1 MSLLYEVAL
10 GFFGKIYPSTVKLS
24 QLKVSKTNASTSL
37 IELSCIHNGCVS
49 IVRRLDSLTAQ

>member
-1 MSLLYEVAL
+1 MNNKISLLYEVAL

-49 IVRRLDSLTAQ
+49 IV